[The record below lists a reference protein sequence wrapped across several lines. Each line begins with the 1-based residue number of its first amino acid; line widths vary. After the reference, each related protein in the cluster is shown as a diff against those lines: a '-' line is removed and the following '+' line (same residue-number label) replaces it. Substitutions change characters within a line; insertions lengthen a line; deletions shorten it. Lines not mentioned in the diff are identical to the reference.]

1 MICRIL
7 YIWITLRWIAVK
19 ITEGWS
25 RQRRRGLNA
34 DGRTSGMEFA
44 ILIGRGA
51 VPAALGSDDTF
62 DFLIIPE
69 NRPFKLAR
77 REELE
82 QLV

>member
-1 MICRIL
+1 MICRVLDIL
-7 YIWITLRWIAVK
+7 ITVRWIAVK
-19 ITEGWS
+19 ITEGRS
-25 RQRRRGLNA
+25 QQRRRGANS

-69 NRPFKLAR
+69 NRPFKLALR
-77 REELE
+77 DELE